1 MDDEKARTLTVGE
14 PEARWF
20 PIGMVIGLGML
31 LGLLYAG
38 AQIVFLG
45 HHAFATTKEV
55 PWGSLIIN
63 YAWAISTIGLSYIAS
78 FGVVLGLKQ
87 FDTIVRRSLYLAL
100 LVVVAGVIGVFA
112 DLAAPLHAPFLMLTT
127 HFTGAMGVVAMSINL
142 YIVLIAAE
150 LYLVI
155 KRGHNDILVKVVAV
169 LAFGAAVLV
178 HSYHGA
184 IFGMQYMRSFWF
196 GNYYPIY
203 FLLSALFTS
212 SAIIIFVTVAT
223 YKMTG
228 MQMSNRLQESL
239 RFIGKMLVY
248 LLVVALFF
256 LYWKMVPTHFAHK
269 KEAYKLL
276 TGDFAF
282 NFWICEVLMTYMLP
296 IAIIVYA
303 RFKDLNK
310 MAVAGLLVAVGLWF
324 GRYDFIVVGQ
334 LVPYLAF
341 VPFDSDLGGS
351 LTSTFA
357 SYRPN
362 LTEIAFSIGQL
373 GFIVTGYMLGVKYLP
388 LTEEEGEEP

>member
-1 MDDEKARTLTVGE
+1 MDAKTLPVDSSS
-14 PEARWF
+14 RWF
-20 PIGMVIGLGML
+20 PIGLGIGLVL
-31 LGLLYAG
+31 LAGLLYAG
-38 AQIVFLG
+38 AQIVYLG

-55 PWGSLIIN
+55 PWGILIIN

-87 FDTIVRRSLYLAL
+87 FDPIVRRALYLAL
-100 LVVVAGVIGVFA
+100 IIVVAGVIGVFS
-112 DLAAPLHAPFLMLTT
+112 DLAAPMHAPFLMLTT
-127 HFTGAMGVVAMSINL
+127 HFTAPMGVVATSINL
-142 YIVLIAAE
+142 YIVLIALE

-155 KRGHNDILVKVVAV
+155 KRGHRDIIVKVVAV
-169 LAFGAAVLV
+169 LAFAAAVLV

-184 IFGMQYMRSFWF
+184 IFGMQYMRSYWF

-212 SAIIIFVTVAT
+212 SAVIIFVTVVT

-228 MQMSNRLQESL
+228 MQMSERLQDSL

-248 LLVVALFF
+248 LLVVACFF
-256 LYWKMVPTHFAHK
+256 LYWKIVPSHYAHK
-269 KEAYKLL
+269 PETYMLL
-276 TGDFAF
+276 NGDFAF
-282 NFWICEVLMTYMLP
+282 KFWVCEVLGTYLVP
-296 IAIIVYA
+296 IAIIAYA

-310 MAVAGLLVAVGLWF
+310 MAVACLLVFVGLWF

-351 LTSTFA
+351 LSKFA
-357 SYRPN
+357 SYTPS
-362 LTEIAFSIGQL
+362 LTEITFGIGQL
-373 GFIVTGYMLGVKYLP
+373 GFILTGYMLGIKYLP
-388 LTEEEGEEP
+388 LHKDENGE

>member
-1 MDDEKARTLTVGE
+1 MDAKTLPVDSSS
-14 PEARWF
+14 RWF
-20 PIGMVIGLGML
+20 PIGLGIGLVL
-31 LGLLYAG
+31 LTGLLYAG
-38 AQIVFLG
+38 AQIVYLG

-55 PWGSLIIN
+55 PWGILIIN

-87 FDTIVRRSLYLAL
+87 FDPIVRRALYLAL
-100 LVVVAGVIGVFA
+100 IIVIAGVIGVFS
-112 DLAAPLHAPFLMLTT
+112 DLAAPMHAPFLMLTT
-127 HFTGAMGVVAMSINL
+127 HFTAPMGVVATSINL
-142 YIVLIAAE
+142 YIVLIALE

-155 KRGHNDILVKVVAV
+155 KRGHRDIIVKVVAV
-169 LAFGAAVLV
+169 LAFAAAVLV

-184 IFGMQYMRSFWF
+184 IFGMQYMRSYWF

-212 SAIIIFVTVAT
+212 SAVIIFVTVVT

-228 MQMSNRLQESL
+228 MQMSERLQDSL

-248 LLVVALFF
+248 LLVVACFF
-256 LYWKMVPTHFAHK
+256 LYWKIVPSHYAHK
-269 KEAYKLL
+269 PETYMLL
-276 TGDFAF
+276 NGDFAF
-282 NFWICEVLMTYMLP
+282 KFWVCEVLGTYLVP
-296 IAIIVYA
+296 IAIIAYA

-310 MAVAGLLVAVGLWF
+310 MAVACLLVVVGLWF

-351 LTSTFA
+351 LSKYA
-357 SYRPN
+357 SYTPS
-362 LTEIAFSIGQL
+362 LTEITFGIGQL
-373 GFIVTGYMLGVKYLP
+373 GFIVTGYMLGIKYLP
-388 LTEEEGEEP
+388 LHQDENGE

>member
-1 MDDEKARTLTVGE
+1 MDAISAKTIAVEE
-14 PEARWF
+14 PRARWF
-20 PIGMVIGLGML
+20 PIGLGIGSVML
-31 LGLLYAG
+31 LGLLYAA

-55 PWGSLIIN
+55 PWGLLIIN
-63 YAWAISTIGLSYIAS
+63 YAWCISTIGLSYIAS

-87 FDTIVRRSLYLAL
+87 FDAIVRRALYLAL
-100 LVVVAGVIGVFA
+100 LIVVAGMIGVFA
-112 DLAAPLHAPFLMLTT
+112 DLAAPQHAMYLMLTT
-127 HFTGAMGVVAMSINL
+127 HFTGAMGVVATSINL
-142 YIVLIAAE
+142 YVMLIALE

-155 KRGHNDILVKVVAV
+155 KRGHHDILVKVVAI

-212 SAIIIFVTVAT
+212 SAVIIFVTVTT
-223 YKMTG
+223 YKVMG
-228 MQMSNRLQESL
+228 MQMSTKLQESL

-256 LYWKMVPTHFAHK
+256 LYWKMVPSHYAHK
-269 KEAYKLL
+269 KEALKLL

-303 RFKDLNK
+303 RFRDLNK
-310 MAVAGLLVAVGLWF
+310 MAVAGLLVAVGLYF

-334 LVPYLAF
+334 LVPYLAY

-351 LTSTFA
+351 LTSAFA
-357 SYRPN
+357 SYSPS
-362 LTEIAFSIGQL
+362 LTEILFGIGQL
-373 GFIVTGYMLGVKYLP
+373 GFIWTGYVLGMRYLP
-388 LTEEEGEEP
+388 LTKDE

>member
-1 MDDEKARTLTVGE
+1 MDAIGAKTLPVVE
-14 PEARWF
+14 PRARWF
-20 PIGMVIGLGML
+20 PIGLGIGLAML
-31 LGLLYAG
+31 LGLMYAA

-55 PWGSLIIN
+55 PWGLLIIN

-78 FGVVLGLKQ
+78 FGIVLGLKQ
-87 FDTIVRRSLYLAL
+87 FDAIVRRALYLAL
-100 LVVVAGVIGVFA
+100 LVVVAGVLGVFA
-112 DLAAPLHAPFLMLTT
+112 DLAAPQHAMYLMLTT

-142 YIVLIAAE
+142 YIMLIVAE

-155 KRGHNDILVKVVAV
+155 KRGHNDILVKVVAI

-212 SAIIIFVTVAT
+212 SAMIIFVTVTT
-223 YKMTG
+223 YKVTG
-228 MQMSNRLQESL
+228 MEMSTRLQESL

-256 LYWKMVPTHFAHK
+256 LYWKMVPTHYAHK
-269 KEAYKLL
+269 KEALKLL

-282 NFWICEVLMTYMLP
+282 NFWICEVLMTYLIPIML
-296 IAIIVYA
+296 IVYA
-303 RFKDLNK
+303 RFRDLNK
-310 MAVAGLLVAVGLWF
+310 MAVAGLLVVVGLYF

-334 LVPYLAF
+334 LVPYLAY

-351 LTSTFA
+351 LTSAFA
-357 SYRPN
+357 SYSPS
-362 LTEIAFSIGQL
+362 LTEITFGIGQL
-373 GFIVTGYMLGVKYLP
+373 GFIWTGYVLGMKYLP
-388 LTEEEGEEP
+388 LTKDE

>member
-1 MDDEKARTLTVGE
+1 MEEKTISLDSSS
-14 PEARWF
+14 RWF
-20 PIGMVIGLGML
+20 PVGLGIGLVML
-31 LGLLYAG
+31 TGLLYAG
-38 AQIVFLG
+38 AQIVYLG

-55 PWGSLIIN
+55 PWGVLIIN

-78 FGVVLGLKQ
+78 FGIVLGLKK
-87 FDTIVRRSLYLAL
+87 FDPIVRRSLYLAL
-100 LVVVAGVIGVFA
+100 IIVIAGVLGVFS

-127 HFTGAMGVVAMSINL
+127 HFTAPMGVVATSINL
-142 YIVLIAAE
+142 YIVLIALE

-155 KRGHNDILVKVVAV
+155 KRGHNDIIVKVVAV
-169 LAFGAAVLV
+169 LAFAAAVLV

-184 IFGMQYMRSFWF
+184 IFGMQYMRSYWF

-212 SAIIIFVTVAT
+212 SAMIIFITVAT

-228 MQMSNRLQESL
+228 MQMSERLQESL

-248 LLVVALFF
+248 LLVVACFF
-256 LYWKMVPTHFAHK
+256 LYWKIVPSHYAHK
-269 KEAYKLL
+269 PETYMLL
-276 TGDFAF
+276 NGDFAF
-282 NFWICEVLMTYMLP
+282 KFWVCEVLGTYLVP
-296 IAIIVYA
+296 IAIIAYA

-310 MAVAGLLVAVGLWF
+310 MAVACLLVVVGLWF

-351 LTSTFA
+351 LSKFA
-357 SYRPN
+357 SYTPS
-362 LTEIAFSIGQL
+362 LTEITFGIGQI
-373 GFIVTGYMLGVKYLP
+373 GFILTGYMLGIKYLP
-388 LTEEEGEEP
+388 LHKDE